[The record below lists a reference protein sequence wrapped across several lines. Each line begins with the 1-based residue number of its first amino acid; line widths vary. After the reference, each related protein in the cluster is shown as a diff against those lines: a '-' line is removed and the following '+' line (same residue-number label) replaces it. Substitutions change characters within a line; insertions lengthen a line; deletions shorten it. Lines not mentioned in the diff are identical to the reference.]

1 MISVLSTNIISPLG
15 FTTEQ
20 NYQAVLSGST
30 ALRRYEGMWGLPE
43 PFAASLFSDEQKAA
57 LALDGYTFFEALA
70 IRSVREALS
79 HLRIDVT
86 SERVVLILSTTKGNV
101 EEINTPRYYPSESTT
116 PSW

>member
-43 PFAASLFSDEQKAA
+43 PFAASLFSDEQKAPTPYIIEKEIDEQTDA
-57 LALDGYTFFEALA
+57 QGKLK
-70 IRSVREALS
+70 IKISVKA
-79 HLRIDVT
+79 
-86 SERVVLILSTTKGNV
+86 NQ
-101 EEINTPRYYPSESTT
+101 
-116 PSW
+116 